1 MNSRLTPYWAIF
13 VLVHLW
19 AFWLALTSSGY
30 PLGDV
35 TIVYLPW
42 SQQAVSGGSI
52 VGIDVPWVYPVLAL
66 LPMIPPLA
74 FGPELYAVGWL
85 VMCSVLNAIA
95 YAVLLGNGRS
105 IVRKRAA
112 VWWMA
117 FIVVLGPI
125 VMGRI
130 DAVTVPMAIIA
141 LLVLA
146 RHPLVASVILSIAT
160 WMKIWPAAAI
170 GAALLVLRQ
179 RKDVLMGGIYT
190 TLAVL
195 LSALVIGG
203 FPSVLSFITQQ
214 TGRGIQ
220 IEAPVAV
227 PYLWIASL
235 GGNAELYYDR
245 DILTYQ
251 VRGDGIEMLSAVM
264 TPLLVLTVA
273 LIALLAW
280 RAQRSRTGTL
290 RILPVVVL
298 ALVTAMIAVN
308 KVGSPQ
314 FMVWLI
320 APIVFG
326 LVMTADR
333 FRFPAMLAL
342 VLGVLTQ
349 LFYPYF
355 YGSLLRAEM
364 WAVVVITLR
373 NIGTLVLLVWCVREL
388 WRLGAPH
395 VVPSAETRAVAA
407 QAAVNTTVKES

>member
-1 MNSRLTPYWAIF
+1 MNSRLTPYWVIF

-42 SQQAVSGGSI
+42 SEQAMNGGSI
-52 VGIDVPWVYPVLAL
+52 VGINQPWVYPILAL

-74 FGPELYAVGWL
+74 FGHELYAVGWL

-105 IVRKRAA
+105 IGRKRAA

-130 DAVTVPMAIIA
+130 DAVTVPMAIVA
-141 LLVLA
+141 LLIIS
-146 RHPLVASVILSIAT
+146 RHPMVASVILSIAT

-170 GAALLVLRQ
+170 GAAILVLRQ
-179 RKDVLMGGIYT
+179 RTKILVGGIYT
-190 TLAVL
+190 TLVVL
-195 LSALVIGG
+195 VAALFIGG
-203 FPSVLSFITQQ
+203 FPNVLSFITQQ

-251 VRGDGIEMLSAVM
+251 VRGEGVETLSAVM
-264 TPLLVLTVA
+264 TPVLVLVVA
-273 LIALLAW
+273 LIAVLAW
-280 RAQRSRTGTL
+280 RAQRTRTGAL
-290 RILPVVVL
+290 RILPVLVL

-326 LVMTADR
+326 LVVSAER
-333 FRFPAMLAL
+333 FRFPAVLAL
-342 VLGVLTQ
+342 VLGLLTQ
-349 LFYPYF
+349 LFYPYL
-355 YGSLLRAEM
+355 YGSLLRAEL
-364 WAVVVITLR
+364 WAVITITLR

-395 VVPSAETRAVAA
+395 VLPSAETRAAAA
-407 QAAVNTTVKES
+407 QAAATPITKES

>member
-1 MNSRLTPYWAIF
+1 MNSRLTPYWVIF

-42 SQQAVSGGSI
+42 SEQAMNGGSI
-52 VGIDVPWVYPVLAL
+52 VGINQPWVYPILAL

-74 FGPELYAVGWL
+74 FGHELYAVGWL

-105 IVRKRAA
+105 LGRKRAA

-130 DAVTVPMAIIA
+130 DAVTVPMAIVA
-141 LLVLA
+141 LLIIS
-146 RHPLVASVILSIAT
+146 RHPMVASIILSIAT

-170 GAALLVLRQ
+170 GAAILVLRQ
-179 RKDVLMGGIYT
+179 RVKILVGGIYT
-190 TLAVL
+190 TLVVL
-195 LSALVIGG
+195 VAALFIGG
-203 FPSVLSFITQQ
+203 FPNVLSFITQQ

-220 IEAPVAV
+220 VEAPVAV

-235 GGNAELYYDR
+235 GGNAKVYYDR

-251 VRGDGIEMLSAVM
+251 VRGDGVDVLTAVM
-264 TPLLVLTVA
+264 TPLLVLVVA
-273 LIALLAW
+273 LIAVLAW
-280 RAQRSRTGTL
+280 RAQRSRTSAL
-290 RILPVVVL
+290 RILPVLVL

-314 FMVWLI
+314 FMVWFI

-326 LVMTADR
+326 LVVSAER
-333 FRFPAMLAL
+333 FRFPAVLVL
-342 VLGVLTQ
+342 VLGLLTQ
-349 LFYPYF
+349 LFYPYL
-355 YGSLLRAEM
+355 YGSLLRTEL
-364 WAVVVITLR
+364 WAVITITLR

-395 VVPSAETRAVAA
+395 VLPSAETRAAAA
-407 QAAVNTTVKES
+407 QAAATPIIKES